1 MIVFLNGRFVPEEQA
16 LVSVFDRCF
25 LYGDGLFETILI
37 FNGKSFRWP
46 AHLERLQR
54 GADFLKIQLPFSPD
68 ELLSVANQLLRENQA
83 THSLLRITL
92 SRGIGIRGYSPKGA
106 QKPSLIMSLHPAQ
119 APAEK
124 PPQWKVLIS
133 SFRLPANEPLAQ
145 FKTCNKLPQ
154 IMARAQADATEANE
168 ALLLNTDGFAVEGSS
183 SNLFWIK
190 ENSVRT
196 PPLAAGILPGVTRFV
211 ISELCKTLQVPLRE
225 ATIDPQELPSTE
237 GVFFSLTSQGIAEA
251 VSVDGVKLSQSDLT
265 KKLWAAYWDLVRHEC
280 GEQP

>member
-1 MIVFLNGRFVPEEQA
+1 
-16 LVSVFDRCF
+16 
-25 LYGDGLFETILI
+25 
-37 FNGKSFRWP
+37 
-46 AHLERLQR
+46 
-54 GADFLKIQLPFSPD
+54 LPFSPD
-68 ELLSVANQLLRENQA
+68 ELLSVANQLVRENQA

-106 QKPSLIMSLHPAQ
+106 QKPSLIMSLHPAH

-225 ATIDPQELPSTE
+225 ATIDPQELPSAE